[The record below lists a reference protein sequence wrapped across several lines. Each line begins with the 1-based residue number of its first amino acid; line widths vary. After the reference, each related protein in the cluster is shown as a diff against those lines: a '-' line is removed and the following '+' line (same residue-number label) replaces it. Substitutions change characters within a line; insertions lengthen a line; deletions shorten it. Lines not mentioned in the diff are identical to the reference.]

1 MKKQILYMVCAT
13 ALLSSCHIYKSYD
26 RPEDITTSGLYR
38 DPIAENDTLV
48 SDTTNFGNLPWREV
62 FTDPQLQSLI
72 EAGLKQNTDLLTAAQ
87 NVKAAEASLLSA
99 RLAYAPSLGLSPQGT
114 ISSFDKNAATKTYS
128 LPVTASWQVDLFG
141 QLLNSKRNAQVTLKQ
156 TKAYRQAVQTQVIS
170 NIANMYYTLMMLD
183 RQLEITKSTAE
194 ILKKNAETM
203 EAMKDAAMYNIN
215 STGVEQS
222 RLLMP
227 KCLPAFRTS
236 SRVSVKR
243 KMPCL
248 HFWVKLRTLSNAV
261 HWKRKYFRQNFLPV
275 YLSSYYPTVRT

>member
-48 SDTTNFGNLPWREV
+48 SDTTNFGNLPWIEV

-194 ILKKNAETM
+194 ILK
-203 EAMKDAAMYNIN
+203 
-215 STGVEQS
+215 
-222 RLLMP
+222 RMP
-227 KCLPAFRTS
+227 KQ
-236 SRVSVKR
+236 
-243 KMPCL
+243 
-248 HFWVKLRTLSNAV
+248 
-261 HWKRKYFRQNFLPV
+261 WKQ
-275 YLSSYYPTVRT
+275 

>member
-114 ISSFDKNAATKTYS
+114 ISSFDKNAATKTLFIARHCQLASRLIRAVAELQTECSGHFKADES
-128 LPVTASWQVDLFG
+128 LPSGCTNASYLQHCQYVLYTNDVGPSVGNNQVYSR
-141 QLLNSKRNAQVTLKQ
+141 NPEKR
-156 TKAYRQAVQTQVIS
+156 
-170 NIANMYYTLMMLD
+170 
-183 RQLEITKSTAE
+183 
-194 ILKKNAETM
+194 
-203 EAMKDAAMYNIN
+203 
-215 STGVEQS
+215 
-222 RLLMP
+222 MP
-227 KCLPAFRTS
+227 KQ
-236 SRVSVKR
+236 
-243 KMPCL
+243 
-248 HFWVKLRTLSNAV
+248 
-261 HWKRKYFRQNFLPV
+261 WKR
-275 YLSSYYPTVRT
+275 